1 MPRYR
6 RYDAAGQ
13 RSVSSVTV
21 DATTTST
28 AYVYERLQ
36 LLRLTA
42 EESGPAG
49 SASWQLTYLYDERA
63 TPYAGI
69 YREPADGTSPF
80 LSGIITS
87 DRGDVLA
94 LLDAAG
100 VPFAAYR
107 YDAWGNPRGAGNVT
121 IGIWTQATA
130 LISAPQV
137 AAGPHTWT
145 ASSTSSPRRAQ
156 ALTTWP
162 IPATD
167 TIGTGDSAMEP

>member
-107 YDAWGNPRGAGNVT
+107 YDAWGNGGPQTLDRSAARCSLSRRVCVHAALG
-121 IGIWTQATA
+121 TA
-130 LISAPQV
+130 LKY
-137 AAGPHTWT
+137 
-145 ASSTSSPRRAQ
+145 ASSGVRPPRAV
-156 ALTTWP
+156 
-162 IPATD
+162 
-167 TIGTGDSAMEP
+167 